1 MYSVQCHFC
10 SMSNPADAK
19 FCSGCMVQLNLA
31 PCPHCDEV
39 NELSALVCH
48 ACKGEL
54 LQAVVERASGDSEQA
69 GTFPVRIGIDTPAP
83 VATRSVVGG
92 GLFGSRRETYGTE
105 AADSGQA
112 ERSKLPAQHARIGL
126 GQHKSLSAK
135 QAMVPLRRALGVRTR
150 IPVSFSRLRVVAAVV
165 GVGVVLAIGVLVY
178 APSRAPLHVTSP
190 AVTTSPGNETASIQE
205 AFVPAIPYS
214 RRGPLPPVAPLAQQP
229 ASTERESTS
238 AFVEV
243 KARVAPQDGEAIV
256 SKPVK
261 PAPSRA
267 SEPGS
272 VAAGA
277 AAKATESAAACTA
290 GVAALG
296 LCPSQPGQAQPA
308 IPIRPAIDV
317 ARGPVKERAT
327 GGCNKAAVALG
338 LCE

>member
-178 APSRAPLHVTSP
+178 APSRAPLM
-190 AVTTSPGNETASIQE
+190 
-205 AFVPAIPYS
+205 S
-214 RRGPLPPVAPLAQQP
+214 RRLLSPLRPV
-229 ASTERESTS
+229 TR
-238 AFVEV
+238 
-243 KARVAPQDGEAIV
+243 RH
-256 SKPVK
+256 
-261 PAPSRA
+261 PSRRH
-267 SEPGS
+267 SYLRFHT
-272 VAAGA
+272 AGA
-277 AAKATESAAACTA
+277 
-290 GVAALG
+290 G
-296 LCPSQPGQAQPA
+296 LC
-308 IPIRPAIDV
+308 RPWHRSRSNPHRPNV
-317 ARGPVKERAT
+317 SRPPLLWR
-327 GGCNKAAVALG
+327 
-338 LCE
+338 